1 MRESQFQAKLIK
13 DLKELFPGCVVIK
26 NDPNYQQGF
35 PDLLILYK
43 RRWAALECKASESS
57 SQQPNQAYWV
67 DTLEEM
73 SYAAFINPSNRE
85 QVISGL
91 QQALRTRR

>member
-13 DLKELFPGCVVIK
+13 ELKELFPGCVVIK

-43 RRWAALECKASESS
+43 QRWAALECKAGETS

-67 DTLEEM
+67 DTLENM
-73 SYAAFINPSNRE
+73 SYAAFIHPSNKGQILGE
-85 QVISGL
+85 L
-91 QQALRTRR
+91 QQSLRPIR

>member
-13 DLKELFPGCVVIK
+13 ELKELFPGCVVIK

-35 PDLLILYK
+35 PDLLILHK
-43 RRWAALECKASESS
+43 QRWAALECKASPTS

-67 DTLEEM
+67 DSLGAM
-73 SYAAFINPSNRE
+73 SYAAFINPSNKGHILSELERE
-85 QVISGL
+85 L
-91 QQALRTRR
+91 D